1 MAIDLDK
8 YHAEGIK
15 QLLQDAMK
23 ATVKAP
29 RLGIF
34 ITRFAQACKR
44 AEKLRA
50 HYTAE
55 GRHIPPFII
64 ASITSACNL
73 HCAGCYARANHM
85 CGDKASEGLLTAAE
99 WDDIFNQAE
108 SIGICF
114 ILLAGGEPMLRTDVL
129 RVAAEHKSTLF
140 PIFTNGTL
148 LKDDQLDLFDKNR
161 NLVPIIS
168 IEGDAGRTDARRG
181 SGVYETLE
189 ATMKRLSEKS
199 ILFGASITV
208 TTQNA
213 GYVTSDA
220 FLETLRESGCKVVIY
235 VEYVP
240 ADGKTHELAP
250 TDKERDMLCA
260 RMAQLREAMSE
271 IVFIAF
277 PGDEFA
283 SGGCLAAGRGFFHIN
298 PYGGAEPCPFS
309 AYSDTNVRQSG
320 VLGALDSPLFQK
332 LRAQDILQGVHSGGC
347 VLFEHDE
354 LVKQIAKR

>member
-1 MAIDLDK
+1 
-8 YHAEGIK
+8 
-15 QLLQDAMK
+15 
-23 ATVKAP
+23 
-29 RLGIF
+29 
-34 ITRFAQACKR
+34 
-44 AEKLRA
+44 
-50 HYTAE
+50 
-55 GRHIPPFII
+55 
-64 ASITSACNL
+64 
-73 HCAGCYARANHM
+73 
-85 CGDKASEGLLTAAE
+85 
-99 WDDIFNQAE
+99 
-108 SIGICF
+108 
-114 ILLAGGEPMLRTDVL
+114 MLRTDVL

-140 PIFTNGTL
+140 PIFTIGTL

-298 PYGGAEPCPFS
+298 PYGGAEPCPF
-309 AYSDTNVRQSG
+309 
-320 VLGALDSPLFQK
+320 
-332 LRAQDILQGVHSGGC
+332 
-347 VLFEHDE
+347 
-354 LVKQIAKR
+354 